1 MTPSPVPIAARPT
14 VSPARSRRAII
25 KILVVAPSWIG
36 DTIMMQPLLMRLLAR
51 QPDAAIHV
59 LAPAWSAPLL
69 ARMPEVTASIEN
81 PFAHGAFDWAGRRA
95 LGRRL
100 KDEGF
105 AESYVL
111 PNSWKSALVPYF
123 AGIKK
128 RTGYTGEARYF
139 LLNERHALDASA
151 WPRLVDRY
159 AALAGPAKATTPE
172 PRLTSTV
179 EQQRAA
185 RAALGLPLDVA
196 PVVFCPGAEYGPAK
210 RWPVRHFARLAK
222 LLAQKVGAGGT
233 ALGRHADSMG
243 TAIGRHAD
251 NMGTAVDR
259 PADSMGTAV
268 WIVGSAK
275 DAPVGDAIARL
286 AEGAALNLCG
296 RTNLEQAIDL
306 IAGAAAVVS
315 NDSGLMHVAAALDR
329 PLVAL
334 YGSSSPGYTPPL
346 SARATILSLGLECS
360 PCFKRECPLGHL
372 HCLEN
377 LTPERVLAAMAIQTT

>member
-1 MTPSPVPIAARPT
+1 
-14 VSPARSRRAII
+14 
-25 KILVVAPSWIG
+25 
-36 DTIMMQPLLMRLLAR
+36 MMQPLLMRLRAQR
-51 QPDAAIHV
+51 PEAAIHV

-69 ARMPEVTASIEN
+69 ARMPEVAAVIEN
-81 PFAHGAFDWAGRRA
+81 PFTHGTFDWAGRKA

-105 AESYVL
+105 AQAYVL
-111 PNSWKSALVPYF
+111 PNSWKSALVPFF
-123 AGIKK
+123 AGISK
-128 RTGYTGEARYF
+128 RTGYTGEARYI
-139 LLNERHALDASA
+139 LLNDRRRLDAA
-151 WPRLVDRY
+151 ALPRLVDRY
-159 AALAGPAKATTPE
+159 AALAGPPDGPTPE

-210 RWPVRHFARLAK
+210 RWPVHHFAHLAK

-233 ALGRHADSMG
+233 AIGRHADSLG

-251 NMGTAVDR
+251 N
-259 PADSMGTAV
+259 SGTAV

-306 IAGAAAVVS
+306 IAGAATVVS

-346 SARATILSLGLECS
+346 SARATILSLELACS

-377 LTPERVLAAMAIQTT
+377 LTPERVLAAMATMPTQAT